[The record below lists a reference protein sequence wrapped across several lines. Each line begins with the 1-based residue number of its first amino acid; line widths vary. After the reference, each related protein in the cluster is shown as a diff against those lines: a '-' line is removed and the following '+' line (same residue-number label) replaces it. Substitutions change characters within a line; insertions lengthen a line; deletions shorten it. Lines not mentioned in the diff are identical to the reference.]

1 MKPNALAFATFAIAL
16 ALLVSGCATTPPEQ
30 QPAPGVSSS
39 NGTQKNQYVCPN
51 GWIVSDP
58 SKCET
63 AGTGNG
69 QNGTVS
75 GNQTAGA
82 HNATAPQ
89 KCVPNTVQGCNSTHY
104 CAETFT
110 CVPMESVS
118 IVIYGEQPK
127 MYQYYKDAGYSGE
140 FQITSSGSSH
150 PATVR
155 LIPPRGITITPKTE
169 FQIYPNE
176 VYNITYNFDVPDDT
190 AVGTVDYSIGIYQTV
205 PGARVA
211 YYKIYVERHF

>member
-1 MKPNALAFATFAIAL
+1 MKPYALAFAAFAIAL
-16 ALLVSGCATTPPEQ
+16 ALLICGCATTQPEE
-30 QPAPGVSSS
+30 QPAPGAAAG
-39 NGTQKNQYVCPN
+39 NGTQKTEYVCPSGWVVSNPSECSAAGTTGN
-51 GWIVSDP
+51 GTTHQNQTP
-58 SKCET
+58 
-63 AGTGNG
+63 GTGNI
-69 QNGTVS
+69 
-75 GNQTAGA
+75 
-82 HNATAPQ
+82 TAPQ

-104 CAETFT
+104 CAENFT

-127 MYQYYKDAGYSGE
+127 MYQYYKDAGYTGA

-155 LIPPRGITITPKTE
+155 LIPPRGMAITSKTE

-176 VYNITYNFDVPDDT
+176 VYNVTYNFDVPDDT
-190 AVGTVDYSIGIYQTV
+190 KVGTVDYSIGIYQTV

-211 YYKIYVERHF
+211 YYKIYVERPF